1 MAVLLRIFFS
11 FNFNIHI
18 PPSDMLTLK
27 EKSTCQTVIT
37 PTSFHPRV
45 GTCIITIYTNP
56 VESDH
61 AISTFP
67 TFPSFFYTLATGS
80 VTLYPKLYLYISFL
94 IFPPICP
101 ISRRKIRYDT
111 RIMIREKACCLRHLD
126 EEEVFGCE

>member
-11 FNFNIHI
+11 FNFNTYPH
-18 PPSDMLTLK
+18 SDILTLK
-27 EKSTCQTVIT
+27 KKHLSDCHHAHKLPPESI
-37 PTSFHPRV
+37 
-45 GTCIITIYTNP
+45 CIITIYTNP

-67 TFPSFFYTLATGS
+67 TFPSFCYTLATGS

-111 RIMIREKACCLRHLD
+111 RIMIREKSLLLATFRRGRGVWL
-126 EEEVFGCE
+126 